1 MEKLPH
7 LRLYGKDVG
16 NVYVWQSVRAMNVK
30 ILTILLLLL
39 EVLHN
44 VIVQFYL

>member
-7 LRLYGKDVG
+7 LRVYGKDVG
-16 NVYVWQSVRAMNVK
+16 NVYVWQLVRAMNVK
-30 ILTILLLLL
+30 ILSILLLLL

-44 VIVQFYL
+44 AIVQFHP